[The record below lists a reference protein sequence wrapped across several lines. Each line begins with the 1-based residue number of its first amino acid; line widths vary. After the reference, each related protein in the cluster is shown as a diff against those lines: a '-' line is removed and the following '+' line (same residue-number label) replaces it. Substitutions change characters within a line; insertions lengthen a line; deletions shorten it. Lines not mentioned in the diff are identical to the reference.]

1 MATQAEGSNCW
12 GRQHQPQNGLLS
24 ARWPQAGIL
33 QELRL
38 TALLCRCY
46 VLLAPL
52 RCQGSRMSRECQP
65 LTLPL
70 WGGAGFWGNEK
81 VARHSRG
88 RGLWSW
94 ITQGILGR
102 WPLQPE
108 QDNVFTRGWKGGS
121 GFMHEFPSTHDFLR
135 GGTHGMTP
143 SSAQAKSPQVE
154 GPPYTT
160 LHSWGP
166 SSPLH
171 CPHAPPPMHAAPD
184 PQPSA
189 PPGMSVPAQPSTQG
203 HTHSAEEVGAGPG
216 LIEPP
221 APQLGS
227 SAPLPCRESLSQ

>member
-1 MATQAEGSNCW
+1 MPT
-12 GRQHQPQNGLLS
+12 
-24 ARWPQAGIL
+24 
-33 QELRL
+33 
-38 TALLCRCY
+38 TD
-46 VLLAPL
+46 APTV
-52 RCQGSRMSRECQP
+52 G
-65 LTLPL
+65 
-70 WGGAGFWGNEK
+70 GGAGFWGNK
-81 VARHSRG
+81 KGARHSRG

-94 ITQGILGR
+94 IPQGILGR

-108 QDNVFTRGWKGGS
+108 QDDVSTRGWKGGS
-121 GFMHEFPSTHDFLR
+121 GFMHEFPSTHDSW
-135 GGTHGMTP
+135 GAGTHGLP
-143 SSAQAKSPQVE
+143 LSSAQAKSPQVE

-171 CPHAPPPMHAAPD
+171 CPYAPPPMHAAPD

-189 PPGMSVPAQPSTQG
+189 PPGMGVPTQPSTQG
-203 HTHSAEEVGAGPG
+203 HEHSAEEVGAGPG